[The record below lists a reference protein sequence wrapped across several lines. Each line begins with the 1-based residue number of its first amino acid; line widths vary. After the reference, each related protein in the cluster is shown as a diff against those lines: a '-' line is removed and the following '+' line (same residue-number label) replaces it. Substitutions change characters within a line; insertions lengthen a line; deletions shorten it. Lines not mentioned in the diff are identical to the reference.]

1 MPRWVWFAPLAAL
14 GVAVA
19 AWAFRWGWIAVTLT
33 ETDVITKYTALYLQ
47 ESGSGAR
54 LTDCTAQPGAVGPVW
69 ILVTCVTKD
78 QTRYD
83 YPVDRFGRLL
93 HIEVQPAPMEQPQT

>member
-14 GVAVA
+14 AVA
-19 AWAFRWGWIAVTLT
+19 IGAWAFRWGWIAATLT
-33 ETDVITKYTALYLQ
+33 ETDVITTYSARYL
-47 ESGSGAR
+47 EERGEGAR
-54 LTDCTAQPGAVGPVW
+54 LTDCTAQPGALEPVW
-69 ILVTCVTKD
+69 ILVTCVDQD

-93 HIEVQPAPMEQPQT
+93 QIETQPTAMERPQT